1 VKLVLTRLP
10 ERAGPEVDRACRSIG
25 LAGSPV
31 FVPVV
36 PAPDAL
42 ANRCIHNVRRAAE
55 RGEGD
60 VVVGWKILAWPRIL
74 VQFIGHAVLKSG
86 ERLVCITP
94 DSHGDEQ
101 ILFVADPSLTFDA
114 SDPMARMPSQQA
126 AVDPHPDVAAFIS
139 VHDQIRALKER
150 FPPSS
155 GSLLLTG
162 ADAVAFARLER
173 SQVRLIRE
181 ISLRTLRPNEPCVCD
196 SGRRFRKC
204 CQRDML
210 RARQME

>member
-1 VKLVLTRLP
+1 
-10 ERAGPEVDRACRSIG
+10 
-25 LAGSPV
+25 
-31 FVPVV
+31 
-36 PAPDAL
+36 
-42 ANRCIHNVRRAAE
+42 
-55 RGEGD
+55 
-60 VVVGWKILAWPRIL
+60 
-74 VQFIGHAVLKSG
+74 
-86 ERLVCITP
+86 VCITP

-114 SDPMARMPSQQA
+114 SDPMARMPSQQV

-139 VHDQIRALKER
+139 VQDQIRALKER

-155 GSLLLTG
+155 GPLLLTG
-162 ADAVAFARLER
+162 ADAAAFQRLER

-181 ISLRTLRPNEPCVCD
+181 ISLRTLRPNDPCVCD

-204 CQRDML
+204 CQREML